1 MRARPARRGGPA
13 PLGGRALH
21 GAVRSTHA
29 CSRTARLWFHK
40 AAGDSSSL
48 ARQPGGAL
56 ALGMPLGIVIFVRPH
71 RPGGEEDE
79 DQKERPAHHSAS
91 TCVRVDEGGAA
102 GRTRGGAPWFQAGV
116 VPLAASEQGP
126 CSGKPLG
133 SHPRHPGIRT
143 PESTQL
149 QNALVGHLPW
159 GVPYWAA
166 SDGEVTHVTASESS
180 AAPRE

>member
-1 MRARPARRGGPA
+1 MAALLLWEGG
-13 PLGGRALH
+13 ALH
-21 GAVRSTHA
+21 GAVRSTRA
-29 CSRTARLWFHK
+29 CSLTARLWFHK
-40 AAGDSSSL
+40 AAGDRSSL
-48 ARQPGGAL
+48 TRQPGGAL

-126 CSGKPLG
+126 CSGEPLG
-133 SHPRHPGIRT
+133 SHPSARHDHDGSEGATGAWVQVTPFSPGMAKT
-143 PESTQL
+143 
-149 QNALVGHLPW
+149 LVLD
-159 GVPYWAA
+159 
-166 SDGEVTHVTASESS
+166 SGEKSGRRDCMT
-180 AAPRE
+180 

>member
-1 MRARPARRGGPA
+1 MHRARSCMSGWLSTSPLGDSIISRAANSGPQERISTYCHHGHQTLFRPDEGAPCPAWRPCA

-29 CSRTARLWFHK
+29 CSLTARLWFHK

-48 ARQPGGAL
+48 ARPPGGAL
-56 ALGMPLGIVIFVRPH
+56 VLGVPLGIVIFVRPH

-79 DQKERPAHHSAS
+79 DQKEKPAHHSAS

-116 VPLAASEQGP
+116 
-126 CSGKPLG
+126 
-133 SHPRHPGIRT
+133 
-143 PESTQL
+143 
-149 QNALVGHLPW
+149 
-159 GVPYWAA
+159 
-166 SDGEVTHVTASESS
+166 
-180 AAPRE
+180 